1 MIYYLILYTLSLSL
15 NNNFLYFEVL
25 TKTGITYT
33 YYNKRVVLISN
44 GFAAKRTF
52 DKIRDS
58 ILLSL
63 ASGQKTINQISSET
77 EINWKTVERH
87 LIYLIGKGWARE
99 VFSSAYLRVF
109 ELTAFGKDYV
119 RKNVSKNVRISDDKI
134 FRVSGEYRQ

>member
-1 MIYYLILYTLSLSL
+1 M
-15 NNNFLYFEVL
+15 
-25 TKTGITYT
+25 
-33 YYNKRVVLISN
+33 VLISN
-44 GFAAKRTF
+44 GIAAKRTF

-87 LIYLIGKGWARE
+87 LVYLIGKGWARE

-119 RKNVSKNVRISDDKI
+119 RKNMPKNVRISNDKI
-134 FRVSGEYRQ
+134 FRVSGEYKL

>member
-1 MIYYLILYTLSLSL
+1 M
-15 NNNFLYFEVL
+15 
-25 TKTGITYT
+25 
-33 YYNKRVVLISN
+33 VLISN

-52 DKIRDS
+52 IKIRDS
-58 ILLSL
+58 ILISL

-134 FRVSGEYRQ
+134 FRVSGEYRL